1 MPASRSASLYH
12 YYFRRRSPPQANSF
26 GRSLALDFLV
36 STIRVLSFVCRTA
49 TTFSYFGLVWEGAY
63 EIIKRVLL
71 DVSPIP
77 FSNDNRTGAVVGSI
91 GAV

>member
-1 MPASRSASLYH
+1 M
-12 YYFRRRSPPQANSF
+12 
-26 GRSLALDFLV
+26 ALDFLV
-36 STIRVLSFVCRTA
+36 SIRVLSFVCRTA

-77 FSNDNRTGAVVGSI
+77 FSNDKRTGAVVGSI
-91 GAV
+91 YAYYNDNKCGAV